1 MKNICKRLSLSLAAI
16 LLAAAI
22 LTALI
27 KPAAAESG
35 FTGMQIQ
42 GMSQQTASA
51 LGLKSTDGVLVRDV
65 ALGGPADKAGI
76 KRGDLILNYGSQ
88 RIDSFKKMMAVA
100 GITKPGQEVK
110 VSILREGKPVTL
122 TMKLG
127 KWTAPWRMT
136 NTTVAS
142 LPQAG
147 LTLATLTRKLRK
159 GLGLR
164 WSSLSVVVTLIDPD
178 KSDIGLRRGDVI
190 TQVNQEEIWKP
201 DQLIAKY

>member
-76 KRGDLILNYGSQ
+76 
-88 RIDSFKKMMAVA
+88 
-100 GITKPGQEVK
+100 
-110 VSILREGKPVTL
+110 
-122 TMKLG
+122 
-127 KWTAPWRMT
+127 
-136 NTTVAS
+136 
-142 LPQAG
+142 
-147 LTLATLTRKLRK
+147 
-159 GLGLR
+159 
-164 WSSLSVVVTLIDPD
+164 
-178 KSDIGLRRGDVI
+178 
-190 TQVNQEEIWKP
+190 
-201 DQLIAKY
+201 

>member
-76 KRGDLILNYGSQ
+76 KRGDLILNYGGQ

-127 KWTAPWRMT
+127 K
-136 NTTVAS
+136 
-142 LPQAG
+142 
-147 LTLATLTRKLRK
+147 
-159 GLGLR
+159 
-164 WSSLSVVVTLIDPD
+164 
-178 KSDIGLRRGDVI
+178 
-190 TQVNQEEIWKP
+190 
-201 DQLIAKY
+201 